1 MCDNGPPT
9 GLVTLLRILS
19 AASNRPARSADID
32 FSADTDA
39 ELLGYMA
46 MQNDQPEGAR
56 EAFSEFYRRHAP
68 WLLTTVR
75 KSHAPRLLHGDDDAL
90 HDVVLDTM
98 QLAYKRA
105 ETFELGSIPDPEHI
119 RRRVRAW
126 LGGIANNV
134 VEDAVNAL
142 HSVPTPDPE
151 DDIGQTILDTD
162 DPEVSELAKR
172 LEKEIEGLPER
183 EQDILR
189 TLDSLHQAWGGES
202 TRPQWCSRSARSEA
216 QHDSGE
222 YPEDSESSHCRHP
235 REA

>member
-1 MCDNGPPT
+1 
-9 GLVTLLRILS
+9 
-19 AASNRPARSADID
+19 
-32 FSADTDA
+32 
-39 ELLGYMA
+39 MA

-98 QLAYKRA
+98 QLAYTRA

-162 DPEVSELAKR
+162 DPEISELAKR

-189 TLDSLHQAWGGES
+189 TWILYIKPGEANQRVPNGVPEALAARHN
-202 TRPQWCSRSARSEA
+202 TTPVNIRKIRSRVIA
-216 QHDSGE
+216 DI
-222 YPEDSESSHCRHP
+222 
-235 REA
+235 REKLENSRNREE